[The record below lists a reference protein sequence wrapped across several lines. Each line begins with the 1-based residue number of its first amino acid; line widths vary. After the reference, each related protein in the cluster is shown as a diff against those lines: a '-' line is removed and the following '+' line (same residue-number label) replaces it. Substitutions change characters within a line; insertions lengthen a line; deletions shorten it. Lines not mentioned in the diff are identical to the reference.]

1 MASQDSENS
10 HEKEGLMLDFV
21 EEIKS
26 RPVIWNK
33 QYEGHKDKI
42 SMSLAKVSSLILNVD
57 LNLAGSGSLINW
69 KIGASSHSL

>member
-33 QYEGHKDKI
+33 QYEQGRKFE
-42 SMSLAKVSSLILNVD
+42 LNK
-57 LNLAGSGSLINW
+57 AIYP
-69 KIGASSHSL
+69 